1 MFCVIHF
8 IYHFLSL
15 LHTLNKKEF
24 FSCPIFLTTDAGVIV
39 RLVLHAV
46 VIVTAEM
53 IDGIIAGMIGVTTA
67 GTTDTITGLGDNID
81 WSCFGSSFAY
91 SWHHLR
97 EIKQT
102 YLHWRNIFPLHSDVI
117 QNLSPTIYLTNFLI
131 LYHPVYQIFP
141 FLRVFL
147 SLPIK
152 PMRALLHVN
161 PKTAHTTTG
170 TLCLSGI

>member
-67 GTTDTITGLGDNID
+67 GTTDTITGLGDKFPYPLPSGISDIPLPSGFPVSSDKTDAGVAPCEPQNCTYYNRYAVPQWYID
-81 WSCFGSSFAY
+81 F
-91 SWHHLR
+91 R
-97 EIKQT
+97 
-102 YLHWRNIFPLHSDVI
+102 
-117 QNLSPTIYLTNFLI
+117 QNLF
-131 LYHPVYQIFP
+131 
-141 FLRVFL
+141 
-147 SLPIK
+147 
-152 PMRALLHVN
+152 
-161 PKTAHTTTG
+161 
-170 TLCLSGI
+170 